1 MFNTEDEMK
10 CKNEGCDSTCK
21 LARHISFVD
30 CPGHDLLMA
39 TMIAGASVMDCA
51 LLLVAANESCP
62 QPQTQEHLASIEIIR
77 LEHIIVLQNKID
89 IVMRDGTATQQYE
102 QIKEFVKGT
111 KAEKSPIIPISA
123 QLEYNIDVLC
133 DYICRVPIPI
143 RDFTCPPRM
152 SIVRSFD
159 INLPGIGPDKLQGGV
174 VGGSLLQG
182 VLRVGE
188 KIEIR
193 PGMTGKD
200 KNTGKKRSTSISSR
214 IVSLKAEKNDL
225 LYAVPGGLI
234 AVGLKCDPSLTRD
247 DHLSGH
253 LLGHPGQLPEVLE
266 EVVIKFYLLRRLL
279 GVRSDSSRKEKV
291 SSLKKEEI
299 LLINISANS
308 IAGRVIEKKKTIAKI
323 QFLTPACA
331 SVGDKITLSRKID
344 KNFRLIGWGEIEQIK
359 KAS

>member
-123 QLEYNIDVLC
+123 QL
-133 DYICRVPIPI
+133 
-143 RDFTCPPRM
+143 
-152 SIVRSFD
+152 
-159 INLPGIGPDKLQGGV
+159 
-174 VGGSLLQG
+174 
-182 VLRVGE
+182 
-188 KIEIR
+188 
-193 PGMTGKD
+193 
-200 KNTGKKRSTSISSR
+200 
-214 IVSLKAEKNDL
+214 
-225 LYAVPGGLI
+225 
-234 AVGLKCDPSLTRD
+234 
-247 DHLSGH
+247 
-253 LLGHPGQLPEVLE
+253 
-266 EVVIKFYLLRRLL
+266 
-279 GVRSDSSRKEKV
+279 
-291 SSLKKEEI
+291 
-299 LLINISANS
+299 
-308 IAGRVIEKKKTIAKI
+308 
-323 QFLTPACA
+323 
-331 SVGDKITLSRKID
+331 
-344 KNFRLIGWGEIEQIK
+344 
-359 KAS
+359 